1 LKKLAVFGIAVALTS
16 AAVAGQAFAGDQEVI
31 VDGTVIGGTFD
42 VAGVKTKVAGASYQ
56 EIFEVDV
63 ADLALS
69 STSAVGNAIDSVSI
83 TIDGS
88 TESFAATASTVSYE
102 TSGGTSTW
110 DMSASDGQTTNASF
124 DIGSYSTFSNPFTTA
139 VDLTIA
145 GNPSFYYT
153 SSYQQF
159 SYKNTDLTLS
169 PASVFPEPSMWAL
182 MIGGVAVAGLMLRRK
197 PETNGLAAI
206 ALG

>member
-1 LKKLAVFGIAVALTS
+1 MKKLAVFGIAVALTS

>member
-1 LKKLAVFGIAVALTS
+1 LKKLALFGIAMALAST
-16 AAVAGQAFAGDQEVI
+16 AVAGQAFAGDQEVI
-31 VDGTVIGGTFD
+31 VDGTVLGGTFD

-69 STSAVGNAIDSVSI
+69 PTSATGSAIDSVSI

-88 TESFAATASTVSYE
+88 TLSFAPTSSTVSYE

-124 DIGSYSTFSNPFTTA
+124 DIGSYSTFSNPFTTT

-145 GNPSFYYT
+145 GNPNFYYT

-159 SYKNTDLTLS
+159 VDKNTDLSLA

-182 MIGGVAVAGLMLRRK
+182 MIGGVSLAGLLLRRK
-197 PETNGLAAI
+197 SETTGVAATV
-206 ALG
+206 LG